1 MLADCGRLATDRKRD
16 LEVPRAHDR
25 AMSEQAREV
34 RNEGVPNRAQGL
46 YYNKGLFSEAIVYHD
61 EETIY
66 FELKGKDSGVVRFPF
81 EVIEALRKT
90 KEPEAEGD
98 GAAEGAS

>member
-34 RNEGVPNRAQGL
+34 RNEGVPNWAQGL

-61 EETIY
+61 EEAIY
-66 FELKGKDSGVVRFPF
+66 SSSRARTAGWS
-81 EVIEALRKT
+81 
-90 KEPEAEGD
+90 
-98 GAAEGAS
+98 ASPSRS